1 MDLALAQTLAHHF
14 RYRLKLPIQYFMYT
28 VGQTDALKAIDSV
41 GNCQLSGYA

>member
-1 MDLALAQTLAHHF
+1 MDFALAQTLPHHN